1 MKSLSFL
8 FIVFIIVSL
17 ITLWLWTFGMITNAY
32 TIVVPLIG
40 NCFQIFSII
49 LLMLNKQ
56 IDKFLNRKNV

>member
-8 FIVFIIVSL
+8 FIVFAIVSL
-17 ITLWLWTFGMITNAY
+17 ITMLLWIGGLTQSY
-32 TIVVPLIG
+32 TVIVPLVG
-40 NCFQIFSII
+40 NCFQIFSLI